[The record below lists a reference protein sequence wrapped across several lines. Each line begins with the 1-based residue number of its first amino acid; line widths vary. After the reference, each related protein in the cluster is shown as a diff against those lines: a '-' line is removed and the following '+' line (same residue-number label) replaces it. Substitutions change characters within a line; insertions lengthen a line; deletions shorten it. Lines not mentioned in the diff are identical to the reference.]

1 MKRSEYFLDY
11 QKLEEITGDYLFFD
25 EKDKA
30 YFKYEFLKQIYFN
43 KPSKK
48 YDCPVM
54 LYLGN
59 KKFNTKYELEDIFQQ
74 IKSGATRTET
84 DYYRSNF
91 KEFDTSIL
99 CKQFLNTF
107 KSFTPCGIFY
117 NRKSRVEIRQL
128 NGIIMLQNFYEELS
142 SEQLNQIKNDKFTFA
157 VIRLLQPNR
166 YAVLVKTNGMTSKNY
181 KQFQKY
187 VQDYYNDLLEDRI
200 LNQMQI
206 NTIVYLAFDQHIYIN
221 QNCNYLSKRDKKEI
235 LV

>member
-59 KKFNTKYELEDIFQQ
+59 KKFNSKYELEDVLQQ
-74 IKSGATRTET
+74 IKSGATRIETE
-84 DYYRSNF
+84 YYRNQF
-91 KEFDTSIL
+91 KGYDTSIL
-99 CKQFLNTF
+99 CKQFLNNF

-142 SEQLNQIKNDKFTFA
+142 TEQLSQIKNDKFTFA
-157 VIRLLQPNR
+157 VIRLLEPNI

-181 KQFQKY
+181 KQFQNY
-187 VQDYYNDLLEDRI
+187 VENYYNDLLEDRI
-200 LNQMQI
+200 LIPMQM
-206 NTIVYLAFDQHIYIN
+206 NRIVFLAFDQHIYIN
-221 QNCNYLSKRDKKEI
+221 QNCSYLSKKEKKEI
-235 LV
+235 PV